1 MLQKTS
7 FVQSSLSCVA
17 WGNRLKRIFP
27 LKDVEKTH
35 VREDC
40 LLRGQNR
47 TEGREHISGGNAAK
61 LQKQNSTSH
70 NLGSN
75 RPCCLSAPISRI
87 ARLRE

>member
-47 TEGREHISGGNAAK
+47 TEGREHISGALRRQASKAK
-61 LQKQNSTSH
+61 F
-70 NLGSN
+70 NLT
-75 RPCCLSAPISRI
+75 
-87 ARLRE
+87 